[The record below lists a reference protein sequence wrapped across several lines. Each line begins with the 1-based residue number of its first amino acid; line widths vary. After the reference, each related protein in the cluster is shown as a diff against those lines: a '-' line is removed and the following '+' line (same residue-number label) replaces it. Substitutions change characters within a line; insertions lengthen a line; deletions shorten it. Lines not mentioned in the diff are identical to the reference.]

1 MLLLFIVSKFLTSSL
16 RMKYNT
22 ESELT
27 NTIKE
32 HLQVNLE
39 LSNIKSSYSITLD
52 ALTMFF
58 LAHFVLWWE

>member
-1 MLLLFIVSKFLTSSL
+1 
-16 RMKYNT
+16 MKHNT

-39 LSNIKSSYSITLD
+39 LNNIKSSYSKTLD
-52 ALTMFF
+52 ALTIFF